1 MEADGV
7 LGNEILIKL
16 DEIGNFALIADKAKA
31 ADGGSDS
38 TVKTG
43 DESQMGIWWALL
55 MSAGIMAMAYAD
67 RKRRA

>member
-31 ADGGSDS
+31 ADGGPE
-38 TVKTG
+38 TRARW
-43 DESQMGIWWALL
+43 ESGGRCLC
-55 MSAGIMAMAYAD
+55 
-67 RKRRA
+67 RRA